1 LELQESH
8 RGNDAVEDFTPP
20 ELPTPFL
27 TMPEAVSPNHPRVT
41 GDAVQK
47 TMKAVTVTRTQREN
61 QNPGSATHERA
72 HRWLE

>member
-1 LELQESH
+1 MELQERH
-8 RGNDAVEDFTPP
+8 RVNDAAEDFTPP

-27 TMPEAVSPNHPRVT
+27 TMPKAVSPNHPRVT

-47 TMKAVTVTRTQREN
+47 TTKAATVTRTQREN
-61 QNPGSATHERA
+61 QKPGSATHERA